1 MRLEQTLRH
10 SASRYPDKTAL
21 VTGERRLSYAEL
33 DAASDRLAAALA
45 AQGVGRG
52 DRVVILA
59 DNGWEAVVSLFG
71 AAKAGAVFSLL
82 GAGTKAAR
90 LAYVLGNCRPA
101 ALIALARLQP
111 IVAAALAETQAPP
124 LRCCLVADGEPA
136 LPGALR
142 FADALAC
149 PGGPPAHPGIDL
161 DLAMLIYTSGSTGRP
176 KGVMLTHRNVEAAA
190 TSVMSYLENGPEDV
204 ILDVLPIAFSYGLY
218 QVLTAVRA
226 GATVVLEKSFAF
238 PQAILA
244 RLAAERVTGF
254 PLVPTI
260 AALLLQQRE
269 LHPGAFPHLRY
280 LTTASA
286 PIPPSHLERLQTLF
300 PQARIFSMHG
310 MTECKRCTWLPPEQL
325 PLRPTSVGIPVPGTE
340 AWVADE
346 TGARL
351 GPGEVGELVVRG
363 PHVMQGYWED
373 PEATARALRPG
384 PYPWERVLHTGD
396 LFRMDEEGFL
406 YFVSRKDDII
416 KTRGEKVSPRE
427 VENVLYLLPEVREAA
442 VIGVPDPLL
451 GMAVKAVLVLAPGA
465 SLGEREVIRHCAARL
480 EDFMVPKQVEFRA
493 ELPKTDSGKIS
504 RRLVAETT
512 GAR

>member
-1 MRLEQTLRH
+1 
-10 SASRYPDKTAL
+10 
-21 VTGERRLSYAEL
+21 
-33 DAASDRLAAALA
+33 
-45 AQGVGRG
+45 
-52 DRVVILA
+52 
-59 DNGWEAVVSLFG
+59 
-71 AAKAGAVFSLL
+71 
-82 GAGTKAAR
+82 
-90 LAYVLGNCRPA
+90 
-101 ALIALARLQP
+101 
-111 IVAAALAETQAPP
+111 
-124 LRCCLVADGEPA
+124 
-136 LPGALR
+136 
-142 FADALAC
+142 
-149 PGGPPAHPGIDL
+149 
-161 DLAMLIYTSGSTGRP
+161 
-176 KGVMLTHRNVEAAA
+176 
-190 TSVMSYLENGPEDV
+190 
-204 ILDVLPIAFSYGLY
+204 
-218 QVLTAVRA
+218 
-226 GATVVLEKSFAF
+226 
-238 PQAILA
+238 
-244 RLAAERVTGF
+244 
-254 PLVPTI
+254 
-260 AALLLQQRE
+260 
-269 LHPGAFPHLRY
+269 
-280 LTTASA
+280 
-286 PIPPSHLERLQTLF
+286 
-300 PQARIFSMHG
+300 MHG

-480 EDFMVPKQVEFRA
+480 EEFMVPKQVEFRV